1 VRPGVQFEVTAPGIA
16 PGNDFDMAF
25 LTGTTPTIDQVNVSQ
40 STGDMARVNLALNPY
55 FRYDVV
61 FDVAQGKVGFA
72 SCAADA
78 PTAPIPSLSAW
89 AMVLLAAGMALA
101 GILTFAVSAPRRSRT

>member
-1 VRPGVQFEVTAPGIA
+1 
-16 PGNDFDMAF
+16 M
-25 LTGTTPTIDQVNVSQ
+25 SQ
-40 STGDMARVNLALNPY
+40 ATGDMARVNLALNPY

-78 PTAPIPSLSAW
+78 PTVPIPTLSTW
-89 AMVLLAAGMALA
+89 AMALLAAGLALA
-101 GILTFAVSAPRRSRT
+101 GALALMVSAPRRSRT